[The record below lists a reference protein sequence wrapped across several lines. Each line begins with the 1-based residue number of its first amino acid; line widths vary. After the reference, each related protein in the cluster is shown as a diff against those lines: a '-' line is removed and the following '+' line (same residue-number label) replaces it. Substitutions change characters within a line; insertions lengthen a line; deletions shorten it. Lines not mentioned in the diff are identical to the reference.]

1 MPTRTAHFNT
11 KPISFTKLAATV
23 LCILWATGCFDG
35 TPTDVKLLREG
46 AALETR
52 SEYDKAL
59 AKYTEAASLGNAD
72 AFKRLGDIA
81 ISRDYAL
88 QRPEN
93 ADDYA
98 TGYDGWLAKAK
109 LAVDRAGDFYAKAKQ
124 AGCTNQLDASMEK
137 LLAARAR
144 IAETEARVKEA
155 KEQKRQEAEALKAVF
170 DKAAEVGKSRINFCG
185 FFLGMAPGDADLL
198 ARHYGLEDWQWSME
212 SSTAAVYKLSF
223 TLDSIRHILRR
234 QGRSTRLDEM
244 PAGLSENTFTK
255 FDGLSRAVMDYIGP
269 MYFQD
274 DPHKYGFG
282 GYEYRGKGQ
291 TARMSSE
298 RLVLEDA
305 HLANTAN
312 AEVSKGVVAKLV
324 SDMVAIPDRNYSMCK
339 YEVTQALWKAV
350 MGWNRS
356 WFRGGRRWASR
367 TAPRTPMTPTA
378 DFPVE
383 CVSWYDCQKF
393 LEKLNALPE
402 VKETGFT
409 YRLPTA
415 EEWDYACSAGA
426 AGAYCRLAGGREISL
441 NTLDKVA
448 WFDGNSKNTSH
459 PVGKKKSNAFG
470 LYDMI
475 GNVREWTSSTGDD
488 LNIFLG
494 NDGGHRRVYCGSS
507 WNFNADWCA
516 VRTFSLPALF
526 THSLG
531 DPNYRNLLLG
541 LRLASDNNNETT
553 MANMAELKAI
563 AERVQAER
571 KAIAEAS
578 KEAVAKLAA
587 DMVAIPGKNYSMCK
601 YEVTQAL
608 WFAVMGRNPS
618 WFEGADLPVETVSWD
633 DCQKFLEKLNAL
645 PEVKATSRTYRLPTK
660 NEWKYACRAG
670 STGDY
675 CKLADGTEISKE
687 TIGEVAWYDANSN
700 DETHS
705 VGQKKPNAFGLY
717 DMHGNVREWTSEASR
732 NMVWGYWDG
741 TYRVPVCGGCWR
753 DGAFACRA
761 GNEDEIITG
770 KSNDSIGLRLAS
782 DSDTGDGTTTANE
795 TE

>member
-1 MPTRTAHFNT
+1 MEQMRTTPKCAWRHLQGCATSIPFA
-11 KPISFTKLAATV
+11 KLAAAV
-23 LCILWATGCFDG
+23 LCALYAAGCFDG
-35 TPTDVKLLREG
+35 TPKDVKLLREG
-46 AALETR
+46 AALEMR

-72 AFKRLGDIA
+72 AFRRLGDMSL
-81 ISRDYAL
+81 SRNYAL
-88 QRPEN
+88 LRPEN
-93 ADDYA
+93 AGDYA

-109 LAVDRAGDFYAKAKQ
+109 QAVDRAGDFYAKAKQ

-234 QGRSTRLDEM
+234 QGRSTRLDEV
-244 PAGLSENTFTK
+244 PAGLSENTITK
-255 FDGLSRAVMDYIGP
+255 FDVLSQVVMDYIGT
-269 MYFQD
+269 MEFQND
-274 DPHKYGFG
+274 LHKYGFG
-282 GYEYRGKGQ
+282 GYERKVNGQ
-291 TARMSSE
+291 TARMSYE

-305 HLANTAN
+305 DLANTAI

-324 SDMVAIPDRNYSMCK
+324 SDMVAIPGRNYSMCK
-339 YEVTQALWKAV
+339 YEVTQALWLAV
-350 MGWNRS
+350 MGEN
-356 WFRGGRRWASR
+356 ASCFKG
-367 TAPRTPMTPTA
+367 ASL
-378 DFPVE
+378 PVE
-383 CVSWYDCQKF
+383 NVSWNDCQKF

-402 VKETGFT
+402 VKGTGFT

-488 LNIFLG
+488 LNIFLE

-507 WNFNADWCA
+507 WNYNPDWCA

-531 DPNYRNLLLG
+531 DPDYRNLLLG
-541 LRLASDNNNETT
+541 LRLASDKNNETT

-633 DCQKFLEKLNAL
+633 DCQKFLKKLNAI
-645 PEVKATSRTYRLPTK
+645 PEVKVSGRVYRLPTTD
-660 NEWKYACRAG
+660 EWRYAGRAG

-770 KSNDSIGLRLAS
+770 ESNDSIGLRLAS